1 MTAKPKVELP
11 PLVRDFL
18 SITLLVMPGALLL
31 LVWAGAM
38 WFLLKQPDS
47 ASTNLQSS
55 QARSSPSSSPS
66 STAFSDLLLA
76 LVGVGS
82 LLKNPTSNPPA
93 PSATGTPANS
103 PQVSQEELK
112 GLQLKVKEL
121 SNSNATLTKQLEEI
135 KTANSADDKV
145 YDLVIAALGSL
156 VAVAVIVPSV
166 TVISKAI
173 SDQNERSRIQ
183 EDIQKELR
191 KEFDRQL
198 GEIQAYLLLK
208 DYEISNLS
216 IHQTIS
222 EIDLKNIEDNDNK
235 GIELDASLDNWV
247 NNPDKEKYKT
257 ALKKEISRIPANAL
271 RKLKIHRYPL
281 VLQDIVEALQ
291 VQSYLYS
298 SNILPAENLDHLIGQ
313 QLRFFLFL
321 LVLMTY
327 RNDDKNEYI
336 LPRLG
341 NAQLDKLKFIFGD
354 LRRFFGE
361 KRTKK
366 CSEYVERI
374 YQILLEDVKREADF
388 IEKLKSWK

>member
-222 EIDLKNIEDNDNK
+222 EIDLKNIKDNNN
-235 GIELDASLDNWV
+235 IEIAIDDSLNNWV
-247 NNPDKEKYKT
+247 ANPSKEELKT
-257 ALKKEISRIPANAL
+257 ELKNKISQIPAGEL
-271 RKLKIHRYPL
+271 RKLKVHRYPL
-281 VLQDIVEALQ
+281 VLQDIAEALQ
-291 VQSYLYS
+291 AQKYLYS
-298 SNILPAENLDHLIGQ
+298 LDLLPANDLDHLVEQ
-313 QLRFFLFL
+313 QLELFLFL
-321 LVLMTY
+321 LVLMNY
-327 RNDDKNEYI
+327 AHEDKDKYI
-336 LPRLG
+336 LPRISER
-341 NAQLDKLKFIFGD
+341 QLKEFKSTFED
-354 LRRFFGE
+354 LHDFFN
-361 KRTKK
+361 KTRPRTK
-366 CSEYVERI
+366 CSKIITQIHE
-374 YQILLEDVKREADF
+374 ILLSTDLKKDF
-388 IEKLKSWK
+388 ANVLRNN